1 MNYQPHGRR
10 FSMNQFRAP
19 DIDYAPVYSWVWN
32 TRLTPE
38 TVCAQLDEFCTLGIR
53 AIYVIQA
60 SKDFRPGFMDTDLS
74 PDYSTPELLQIF
86 ACTLREA
93 ADRGMQMMLYG
104 EDGGPSGEAGGRVVR
119 GHSFSRSLSSGSV
132 YVRPGAI
139 CDAGYRSASNF
150 FFCLAGNAVSR
161 PSAPKNGRSSVQPLF
176 VSMCAQS
183 SLHSSDFETAKD
195 AEPLRFS
202 SDAALRLCVWHR
214 KY

>member
-1 MNYQPHGRR
+1 
-10 FSMNQFRAP
+10 
-19 DIDYAPVYSWVWN
+19 
-32 TRLTPE
+32 
-38 TVCAQLDEFCTLGIR
+38 
-53 AIYVIQA
+53 
-60 SKDFRPGFMDTDLS
+60 MDTDLS

-93 ADRGMQMMLYG
+93 ADRGMQMMLYD

-119 GHSFSRSLSSGSV
+119 GHSFIRSLSSGSV

-139 CDAGYRSASNF
+139 CD
-150 FFCLAGNAVSR
+150 V
-161 PSAPKNGRSSVQPLF
+161 
-176 VSMCAQS
+176 CAQS